1 MTIKRRCGACGI
13 LLPLT
18 EFYADQL
25 RYTTAAKCKVCYN
38 NKRKLKRLAV
48 EPPTPVTPARMP
60 ENPWETLG
68 ADRRPNWGG
77 PSYRETVLSP
87 TFQSVTDKI

>member
-1 MTIKRRCGACGI
+1 MTVKRRCGACGV

-38 NKRKLKRLAV
+38 AKRKLRTAAAV
-48 EPPTPVTPARMP
+48 TQPAIVTKPPT
-60 ENPWETLG
+60 NPWELLG

-77 PSYRETVLSP
+77 PTMREQALSP
-87 TFQSVTDKI
+87 TFQNVTDKI